1 MTSKN
6 DPYAALRYPEYR
18 FFLATQFFFTIAIQ
32 IQEVVVSFYLYEI
45 TSDPLVLG
53 LVGLFVALPYI
64 SVTLFG
70 GYLAD
75 KYDKRVISQICFVI
89 VILCSIA
96 LYFGTHKTYGFEKGF
111 HPNLIYITVFAYGLA
126 RGFYSPAWSSLKP
139 FLVKKEHYAN
149 SATWSTQ
156 FWQTGLIVGPAISG
170 FLYAYLGLSN
180 SILLVI
186 SLLTLVLLFSTQ
198 IKRRAAAI
206 MQKGNVIKSLTEGFS
221 FVYKNKILYYSIL
234 LDMLSVLFGG
244 VIAILP
250 VFAKDIL
257 MVGAEGLGVLK
268 AAPGLGAVITMF
280 FLAYYNPTHNA
291 WRNMLFAVA
300 GFGVATLFFA
310 LSVNFYLSIFALFLT
325 GAFDSVSVVI
335 RSTILQ
341 TLPPDEMRGRVTA
354 VNGVFVST
362 SNELGAFESGVAAR
376 FLGTVA
382 SVIAGGMMTLG
393 VVGYIALRSKKLLGV
408 KLEKVEIH

>member
-1 MTSKN
+1 MT

-18 FFLATQFFFTIAIQ
+18 FFLATQFLFTIAIQ

-45 TSDPLVLG
+45 TRDPLVLG
-53 LVGLFVALPYI
+53 LVGLFVAVPYI

-75 KYDKRVISQICFVI
+75 KFDKRIIAQICFVI

-96 LYFGTHKTYGFEKGF
+96 LYFGTHNNYGFEQSS
-111 HPNLIYITVFAYGLA
+111 HPTLIYATVFAYGLA
-126 RGFYSPAWSSLKP
+126 RGFYSPSWSSLKP
-139 FLVKKEHYAN
+139 FLVREEHYAN

-156 FWQTGLIVGPAISG
+156 FWQTGLIVGPAIAG
-170 FLYAYLGLSN
+170 FLYAYLGLSK

-186 SLLTLVLLFSTQ
+186 SLLILTIVFSFF
-198 IKRRAAAI
+198 IKRRKAAV
-206 MQKGNVIKSLTEGFS
+206 MQRGNVLKSLGEGFH
-221 FVYKNKILYYSIL
+221 FVYKNKILYYAVL
-234 LDMLSVLFGG
+234 LDMFSVLFGG
-244 VIAILP
+244 VVAILP

-257 MVGAEGLGVLK
+257 EVGAEGLGILR
-268 AAPGLGAVITMF
+268 AAPGFGAVMTMF
-280 FLAYYNPTHNA
+280 FLAYLDPTRHA

-300 GFGVATLFFA
+300 GFGVATLIFA

-341 TLPPDEMRGRVTA
+341 ILPPDHMRGRVTA
-354 VNGVFVST
+354 VNGIFVST

-376 FLGTVA
+376 LLGTIA
-382 SVIAGGMMTLG
+382 SVVAGGVMTLG
-393 VVGYIALRSKKLLGV
+393 VVSYVALRSKKLFGV
-408 KLEKVEIH
+408 KLVKVVE

>member
-1 MTSKN
+1 MT

-18 FFLATQFFFTIAIQ
+18 YFLGTQFLFTIAIQ

-45 TSDPLVLG
+45 TGDPLVLG
-53 LVGLFVALPYI
+53 LVGLFVAIPYI

-75 KYDKRVISQICFVI
+75 NYDKRVISQICFAI
-89 VILCSIA
+89 VIICSVG
-96 LYFGTHKTYGFEKGF
+96 LYFGTHKTYGFEQSF
-111 HPNLIYITVFAYGLA
+111 HPKLIYITVFAYGLA
-126 RGFYSPAWSSLKP
+126 RGFYSPSWSSLKP
-139 FLVKKEHYAN
+139 FLVREEHYAN

-156 FWQTGLIVGPAISG
+156 FWQTGLIIGPAMAG

-186 SLLTLVLLFSTQ
+186 TLLTLTIALSFQ
-198 IKRRAAAI
+198 IKRRKSAV
-206 MQKGNVIKSLTEGFS
+206 MNRGNVIQSLTEGFH
-221 FVYKNKILYYSIL
+221 FVYKNKILYYAIL

-244 VIAILP
+244 VVAILP

-257 MVGAEGLGVLK
+257 EVGAEGLGILR
-268 AAPGLGAVITMF
+268 AAPGIGAVLTMF
-280 FLAYYNPTHNA
+280 FLAYLDPTKNA
-291 WRNMLFAVA
+291 WRNMLLAVA
-300 GFGVATLFFA
+300 GFGVTTLFFA
-310 LSVNFYLSIFALFLT
+310 FSTNFYLSIFALFLT

-341 TLPPDEMRGRVTA
+341 TLPPEHMRGRVTS
-354 VNGVFVST
+354 VNGIFVST

-382 SVIAGGMMTLG
+382 SVVAGGIMTLG
-393 VVGYIALRSKKLLGV
+393 VVSYITANSKELFGV
-408 KLEKVEIH
+408 KLAKVEVEE

>member
-1 MTSKN
+1 MT

-18 FFLATQFFFTIAIQ
+18 FFLATQFLFTIGIQ

-45 TSDPLVLG
+45 TGDPLVLG
-53 LVGLFVALPYI
+53 LVGLFVAVPYI

-75 KYDKRVISQICFVI
+75 NYDKRIIAQICFAI
-89 VILCSIA
+89 VILCSVA
-96 LYFGTHKTYGFEKGF
+96 LYFGTHKSYGFEQSS
-111 HPNLIYITVFAYGLA
+111 HPTLIYATVFAYGLA

-139 FLVKKEHYAN
+139 FLVREEHYAN

-156 FWQTGLIVGPAISG
+156 FWQTGLIVGPAMAG

-186 SLLTLVLLFSTQ
+186 SLLFLVIIFSFQ
-198 IKRRAAAI
+198 IKRRKAAV
-206 MQKGNVIKSLTEGFS
+206 MQRGNVIKSLSEGFR
-221 FVYKNKILYYSIL
+221 FVYKNKILYYAVL

-244 VIAILP
+244 VVAILP

-257 MVGAEGLGVLK
+257 EVGAEGLGILR

-280 FLAYYNPTHNA
+280 FLAYFDPTRNA
-291 WRNMLFAVA
+291 WRNMLLAVA

-341 TLPPDEMRGRVTA
+341 TLPPDHMRGRVTS
-354 VNGVFVST
+354 VNGIFVST

-382 SVIAGGMMTLG
+382 SVVAGGMMTLG
-393 VVGYIALRSKKLLGV
+393 VVSYIALKSKKLFDV
-408 KLEKVEIH
+408 KLAKVVDEKHS

>member
-1 MTSKN
+1 MT

-18 FFLATQFFFTIAIQ
+18 FFLATQFLFTIAIQ

-45 TSDPLVLG
+45 TGDPLVLG
-53 LVGLFVALPYI
+53 LVGLFVAVPYI

-75 KYDKRVISQICFVI
+75 NYDKRIIAQICFGI
-89 VILCSIA
+89 VILCSVA
-96 LYFGTHKTYGFEKGF
+96 LYFGTHKIYGFDQSS
-111 HPNLIYITVFAYGLA
+111 HPTLIYATVFAYGLA
-126 RGFYSPAWSSLKP
+126 RGFYSPSWSSLKP
-139 FLVKKEHYAN
+139 FLVREEHYAN

-156 FWQTGLIVGPAISG
+156 FWQTGLIVGPAMAG

-186 SLLTLVLLFSTQ
+186 SLLLFTIVFSFF
-198 IKRRAAAI
+198 IKRRKAAV
-206 MQKGNVIKSLTEGFS
+206 MQRGNVLKSLGEGFR
-221 FVYKNKILYYSIL
+221 FVYKNKILYYAVL

-244 VIAILP
+244 VVAILP

-257 MVGAEGLGVLK
+257 EVGAEGLGILR
-268 AAPGLGAVITMF
+268 AAPGLGAVITML
-280 FLAYYNPTHNA
+280 FLAYIDPTRNA
-291 WRNMLFAVA
+291 WRNMLIAVA

-341 TLPPDEMRGRVTA
+341 TLPPDHMRGRVTS
-354 VNGVFVST
+354 VNGIFVST

-376 FLGTVA
+376 LLGTVA
-382 SVIAGGMMTLG
+382 SVVAGGVMTLG
-393 VVGYIALRSKKLLGV
+393 VVSYISLKSKDLFGV
-408 KLEKVEIH
+408 KLSKVEVD

>member
-1 MTSKN
+1 MK

-18 FFLATQFFFTIAIQ
+18 FFLATQFLFTVAIQ

-45 TSDPLVLG
+45 TGDPLVLG
-53 LVGLFVALPYI
+53 LVGLFVAVPYI

-75 KYDKRVISQICFVI
+75 KYDKRTIAQICFSV
-89 VILCSIA
+89 VILCSLI
-96 LYFGTHKTYGFEKGF
+96 LFIGLHKDFGLAQKQ
-111 HPNLIYITVFAYGLA
+111 HPSLIYACVFLFGFA
-126 RGFYSPAWSSLKP
+126 RGFYSPSWSSLKP
-139 FLVKKEHYAN
+139 FLVKPEHYAN

-156 FWQTGLIVGPAISG
+156 FWQTGLIVGPAVAG

-180 SILLVI
+180 S
-186 SLLTLVLLFSTQ
+186 LVLVLCLLLFVLIFSSQ
-198 IKRRAAAI
+198 IKKRKAI
-206 MQKGNVIKSLTEGFS
+206 AMANTNMIQSLSEGFR
-221 FVYKNKILYYSIL
+221 FVYKNKILYYAVL

-257 MVGAEGLGVLK
+257 AVGAEGLGFLK
-268 AAPGLGAVITMF
+268 AAPGLGAVITML
-280 FLAYYNPTHNA
+280 FLAYFNPTNKA
-291 WRNMLFAVA
+291 WRNMLLAVV
-300 GFGVATLFFA
+300 GFGLATILFA
-310 LSVNFYLSIFALFLT
+310 LSINFYLSLFALFLT

-341 TLPPDEMRGRVTA
+341 TLPPDHMRGRVTA
-354 VNGVFVST
+354 VNGIFVST

-376 FLGTVA
+376 FLGTVT
-382 SVIAGGMMTLG
+382 SVVMGGVMTLG
-393 VVGYIALRSKKLLGV
+393 VVSYISLKSKNLFGT
-408 KLEKVEIH
+408 KLEKVTE

>member
-1 MTSKN
+1 MT

-18 FFLATQFFFTIAIQ
+18 FFLATQFLFTIAIQ

-45 TSDPLVLG
+45 TGDPLVLG
-53 LVGLFVALPYI
+53 LVGLFVAVPYI
-64 SVTLFG
+64 SVTLYG

-75 KYDKRVISQICFVI
+75 NYDKRIIAQICFGI
-89 VILCSIA
+89 VILCSVA
-96 LYFGTHKTYGFEKGF
+96 LYFGTHKTYGFERDS
-111 HPNLIYITVFAYGLA
+111 HPNLIYATVFAYGLA
-126 RGFYSPAWSSLKP
+126 RGFYSPSWSSLKP
-139 FLVKKEHYAN
+139 FLVRAEHYAN

-156 FWQTGLIVGPAISG
+156 FWQTGLIVGPAIAG

-186 SLLTLVLLFSTQ
+186 SLLVFTIIFSFF
-198 IKRRAAAI
+198 IKRRKSVR
-206 MQKGNVIKSLTEGFS
+206 MQRGNVIKSLAEGFR
-221 FVYKNKILYYSIL
+221 FVYKNKILYYAVL

-244 VIAILP
+244 VVAILP

-257 MVGAEGLGVLK
+257 EVGAEGLGVLR
-268 AAPGLGAVITMF
+268 AAPGLGAVITML
-280 FLAYYNPTHNA
+280 FLAYLDPTRNA
-291 WRNMLFAVA
+291 WRNMLLAVA
-300 GFGVATLFFA
+300 GFGIATLFFA

-341 TLPPDEMRGRVTA
+341 TLPPDHMRGRVTS
-354 VNGVFVST
+354 VNGIFVST

-376 FLGTVA
+376 LLGTVA
-382 SVIAGGMMTLG
+382 SVVAGGIMTLG
-393 VVGYIALRSKKLLGV
+393 VVSYISLKSKNLFDV
-408 KLEKVEIH
+408 KLVKVVD